1 MVDFNKLSDEEKE
14 NLKKMIREEDK
25 ERERK
30 RKEQIQ
36 EYKNIVDETVR

>member
-30 RKEQIQ
+30 RKEQILF
-36 EYKNIVDETVR
+36 